1 MRIAVV
7 GTGYVGLVTSA
18 GLAEFG
24 NDVACVCE
32 DEDELA
38 RLADGKVGMYEPGLP
53 ELVATNL
60 KAGRIR
66 FTADLDGAVKEA
78 EVIILATPIAMNADG
93 DADLA
98 PLFNLADRIGK
109 VIDGYKVIALEST
122 VPVGT
127 TDRLAVR
134 IGAHGSIP
142 FGVACD
148 PAFVKEGEAV
158 ADFMKPDRV
167 VVGTSDERAAETLR
181 RLYEPLV
188 QTPDKVLV
196 VGTRSAELAKHAAS
210 AVLASRI
217 SFMNEVA
224 GVAEELGADIEDVR
238 LIIGTDPRIG
248 PDTLRVGP
256 GFGGVHFQ
264 RDLDMLLASARDA
277 GRELAVVTAV
287 REVNRRQK
295 QVLLGKLDRSVGGL
309 DGRAVA
315 IWGLA
320 FKPQTDDLG
329 ESPALEL
336 IEGLLERGAEVRAH
350 DPKARANAEAL
361 FGQRVRFEDDMYA
374 VAEGAD
380 VLVLCTAWPQYRRP
394 DFSRLATAMLSRVV
408 VDGRNIW
415 DPSELRDLGFRYL
428 GIGRP

>member
-7 GTGYVGLVTSA
+7 GTGYVGLVVGA

-24 NDVACVCE
+24 NDVACVGH
-32 DEDELA
+32 DDADLA
-38 RLADGKVGMYEPGLP
+38 RLAEGEVGIYEPGLP
-53 ELVATNL
+53 ELLRSNL
-60 KAGRIR
+60 EAGRVR
-66 FTADLDGAVKEA
+66 FTVDLEGAVKAA
-78 EVIILATPIAMNADG
+78 EVVIVAQPVTFDADG

-98 PLFNLADRIGK
+98 PLFALADRIGK
-109 VIDGYKVIALEST
+109 VIDGYKVISLKSA

-142 FGVACD
+142 FGVACN

-158 ADFMKPDRV
+158 ADFMKPDRI

-181 RLYEPLV
+181 RLYEPLLGR
-188 QTPDKVLV
+188 PDQLIV
-196 VGTRSAELAKHAAS
+196 VGTRSAELAKQAAS
-210 AVLASRI
+210 ALLASRI

-238 LIIGTDPRIG
+238 HIIGADPRIG
-248 PDTLRVGP
+248 PEALRVGP
-256 GFGGVHFQ
+256 GFGGVLFQ

-277 GRELAVVTAV
+277 GRELAVVNAI

-295 QVLLGKLDRSVGGL
+295 QVLLGKLDRSMGGL
-309 DGRAVA
+309 NGRSVA

-320 FKPQTDDLG
+320 FKPQTDDVG

-336 IEGLLERGAEVRAH
+336 IQGLLDRGAEVRAH
-350 DPKARANAEAL
+350 DPRARVNAEAI
-361 FGQRVRFEDDMYA
+361 FGNRVRFVEEMYQA
-374 VAEGAD
+374 ADGAD
-380 VLVLCTAWPQYRRP
+380 VLVLCTAWHQYRRP
-394 DFSRLATAMLSRVV
+394 DFARLAGAMRTRVV
-408 VDGRNIW
+408 LDGRNAW
-415 DPSELRDLGFRYL
+415 DPDELRDLGFRYL

>member
-7 GTGYVGLVTSA
+7 GTGYVGLVTRA

-60 KAGRIR
+60 KSGRIR

-134 IGAHGSIP
+134 NGAHGSIP
-142 FGVACD
+142 FGVAST
-148 PAFVKEGEAV
+148 PAIVKEGEAL
-158 ADFMKPDRV
+158 ADFRKPDRV